1 MCAKKLKY
9 AAGDDFVRY
18 ATPKEAMEETRR
30 EFEKEKQRQQQIKV
44 TQAQTPNT
52 RVHSAPIPLQTH
64 YI

>member
-30 EFEKEKQRQQQIKV
+30 EFDKERQRQQQMK
-44 TQAQTPNT
+44 TAQPQLPNT
-52 RVHSAPIPLQTH
+52 RIPSGPNSFPKSVR
-64 YI
+64 

>member
-30 EFEKEKQRQQQIKV
+30 EFDKERQRQQQMK
-44 TQAQTPNT
+44 TAQPQL
-52 RVHSAPIPLQTH
+52 PILESIRPQFLSKSVR
-64 YI
+64 